1 MSRALVS
8 PPPGDPEKPASSF
21 FVPPPV
27 QRLSRSFAGFTVS
40 PSKPQSPSDR
50 ASNLPSLPSPSPLP
64 GPNRAPGAADSP
76 SSCKAS
82 TIFPRLHRLEIADD
96 MAGNQEK
103 PPLLDLKLS
112 STSFLDAVATDT
124 EDNPLYA
131 VETVGS
137 STTVWRSDPW
147 DRSAKIAD
155 ICWPKDLP
163 LKGKS
168 RDHTRVATIQM
179 DGLRWRDTTALL
191 KYSGLGRWAIR
202 RCPYSCTAL
211 DRPFLC
217 QLAQVLHTASSTRS
231 QVEARRKC
239 IRGMCLKSAPAPSD
253 QSTLVH
259 DTDLQGCC
267 GILGVLQRCRHTTQ
281 TKGVRDLG

>member
-8 PPPGDPEKPASSF
+8 PPPGDPEKPAGSF

-50 ASNLPSLPSPSPLP
+50 ASNLPSQPSPSPLP
-64 GPNRAPGAADSP
+64 GPNRAPGAADSSYPP
-76 SSCKAS
+76 SSCKPS
-82 TIFPRLHRLEIADD
+82 NIFPRLHRLEIADD

-103 PPLLDLKLS
+103 PPLLDLRLS
-112 STSFLDAVATDT
+112 STSFLDAVAMDT
-124 EDNPLYA
+124 EDKPLYA

-168 RDHTRVATIQM
+168 RDPTQVATIQM
-179 DGLRWRDTTALL
+179 DDPRWRETTSLL
-191 KYSGLGRWAIR
+191 KYSGLGRWGIR
-202 RCPYSCTAL
+202 RYPYSCTAL
-211 DRPFLC
+211 DPSFLC
-217 QLAQVLHTASSTRS
+217 QLTQVPHTASSTRS

-239 IRGMCLKSAPAPSD
+239 IPGMCPQVGARR
-253 QSTLVH
+253 V
-259 DTDLQGCC
+259 
-267 GILGVLQRCRHTTQ
+267 
-281 TKGVRDLG
+281 